1 MYTVQSKSNK
11 VDIYTIYMYVHL
23 FYLFFF
29 EKNTVMTKILLQ
41 RTQMHLRFL
50 LFFQIK
56 YALKI
61 WDVNVHIIIIT
72 ILDSCSLDFMS

>member
-29 EKNTVMTKILLQ
+29 WKEYCYDQDSSTAYTNAFTISSLFSNKI
-41 RTQMHLRFL
+41 RFE
-50 LFFQIK
+50 
-56 YALKI
+56 
-61 WDVNVHIIIIT
+61 NMR
-72 ILDSCSLDFMS
+72 C